1 MSKIKSLFLSH
12 KNLLRQGGGGNEIC
26 SREYH
31 EVLTAGGFELVDV
44 TYASESGLGRR
55 LRNRLSPSS
64 YPDLVPGDYWARV
77 ERSGKEA
84 KAEFIFCN
92 FSSFLPHAAALRR
105 IADEVGARVVLLSH
119 GLESVDDVHRMRIA
133 RATYG
138 HGRFRPVSA
147 AHLAREMEQEAQ
159 GLPLFDHVLC
169 LAEFEVGICR
179 WLGAQSVSWWP
190 RTFPV
195 GNPLPWHP
203 SGDRLGIIGTLDHPP
218 NLEGAYLFCEAAAKL
233 PSVPFRLR
241 LVTRSK
247 NVASDLASRFHFVDF
262 VGSLDDEKALHAEAS
277 SWSVFLHPIFCHAM
291 GCSTKV
297 AVGLSW
303 GLPVLTTP
311 AGLRGYRFSEGM
323 PPTATTPVD
332 MAENAAASVSLGS
345 ASKLRE
351 QSLRILATAPMARE
365 VGAEVAA
372 QLCS

>member
-1 MSKIKSLFLSH
+1 VKALFLSH
-12 KNLLRQGGGGNEIC
+12 EKLLLAGGGGNQIC

-44 TYASESGLGRR
+44 TYASERALGRR
-55 LRNRLSPSS
+55 LRNRIAPSS
-64 YPDLVPGDYWARV
+64 YPDLVPGDYWSRV
-77 ERSGKEA
+77 ESSA
-84 KAEFIFCN
+84 KDAKVRFIFCN

-133 RATYG
+133 RAAYG
-138 HGRFRPVSA
+138 HGRFRLVSA

-179 WLGAQSVSWWP
+179 WLGAHSVSWWP

-195 GNPLPWHP
+195 GGQLSWYP

-218 NLEGAYLFCEAAAKL
+218 NLEGAYLFCEAAAQL

-247 NVASDLASRFHFVDF
+247 GVATELASRFDFVDF
-262 VGSLDDEKALHAEAS
+262 VGSLDDERALHAEVGT
-277 SWSVFLHPIFCHAM
+277 WSAFLHPIFCYAM

-323 PPTATTPVD
+323 PPMARTPAD
-332 MAENAAASVSLGS
+332 MAKTAAASVSLEA

-351 QSLRILATAPMARE
+351 QSLKILATAPTVRE
-365 VGAEVAA
+365 VGADIAEHLSA
-372 QLCS
+372 